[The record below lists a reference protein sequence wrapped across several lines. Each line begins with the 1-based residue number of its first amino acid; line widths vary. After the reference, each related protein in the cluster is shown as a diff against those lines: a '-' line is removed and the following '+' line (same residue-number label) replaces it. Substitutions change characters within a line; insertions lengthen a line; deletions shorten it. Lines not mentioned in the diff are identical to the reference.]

1 LTDSSNKIENPQL
14 STSLK
19 EVKPNEQVAFRI
31 DFKIE
36 GKIRQVFDQKNWE
49 RAYNLHDNI
58 FRIKIDVDLNAG
70 GKKLLHSGSFHKAS
84 LFWTR
89 NPKLP
94 YRIWSLIVKDDTTF
108 YPSSIE
114 EVKSLLFDVEKE
126 IIVNASQF
134 DLGKHEIHAQIGVW
148 WGKHQYTVPCK
159 LKAKT
164 NKVSLLK
171 VL

>member
-1 LTDSSNKIENPQL
+1 LTDSGNRIENPQL

-19 EVKPNEQVAFRI
+19 EVKLNEEVAFRI
-31 DFKIE
+31 DFRIE

-58 FRIKIDVDLNAG
+58 FRIKIDVDLNSG
-70 GKKLLHSGSFHKAS
+70 SKKLLHSGSLRKAS

-94 YRIWSLIVKDDTTF
+94 YRVWILIVKDDTTF

-114 EVKSLLFDVEKE
+114 EIKSLLFDVEKE
-126 IIVNASQF
+126 IIVNASQIER
-134 DLGKHEIHAQIGVW
+134 GKQQIHAQIRVW
-148 WGKHQYTVPCK
+148 WGKHYYTVPCE

-171 VL
+171 LL

>member
-1 LTDSSNKIENPQL
+1 LTDSNNKIENPQL

-31 DFKIE
+31 DFKIG

-70 GKKLLHSGSFHKAS
+70 SKKLLHSGSFRKAS

-108 YPSSIE
+108 YPSSVE

-134 DLGKHEIHAQIGVW
+134 DLGKHEIHAQIRVW
-148 WGKHQYTVPCK
+148 WGKHQYTVPCE

>member
-19 EVKPNEQVAFRI
+19 KVKPNEQVAFRI
-31 DFKIE
+31 DFRIE
-36 GKIRQVFDQKNWE
+36 GEIRQVFDQKNWE

-58 FRIKIDVDLNAG
+58 FRIKIDVDLKSG
-70 GKKLLHSGSFHKAS
+70 SKKLLHSGSFRKAS

-126 IIVNASQF
+126 IIVKASQF
-134 DLGKHEIHAQIGVW
+134 DLGKHEIHAQIRVW
-148 WGKHQYTVPCK
+148 WGKHQYTVPCE

>member
-1 LTDSSNKIENPQL
+1 MTDSSNKIENPQL
-14 STSLK
+14 STSRK
-19 EVKPNEQVAFRI
+19 EVKPNDQVAFRI

-58 FRIKIDVDLNAG
+58 FRIKIDLDLNSG
-70 GKKLLHSGSFHKAS
+70 SKKLLHIGSLRKAS

-94 YRIWSLIVKDDTTF
+94 YRVWCLIVKDDTTF

-114 EVKSLLFDVEKE
+114 EVKSLIFDVEKE
-126 IIVNASQF
+126 IMVNASQF
-134 DLGKHEIHAQIGVW
+134 DLGKQQIHAQIRVW
-148 WGKHQYTVPCK
+148 WGKHYYTVPCE

-164 NKVSLLK
+164 NKVSLLNAI
-171 VL
+171 

>member
-19 EVKPNEQVAFRI
+19 EVKPNDQVAFRI
-31 DFKIE
+31 DFKIG

-58 FRIKIDVDLNAG
+58 FRIKIDVDLNSG
-70 GKKLLHSGSFHKAS
+70 SKKLLHSGSFRKAS

-134 DLGKHEIHAQIGVW
+134 DLGKHEILAQIRVW
-148 WGKHQYTVPCK
+148 WGKHQYTVPCE

>member
-1 LTDSSNKIENPQL
+1 MTDSSNKIENPQL

-31 DFKIE
+31 DFKIG

-58 FRIKIDVDLNAG
+58 FRIKIDVDLNSG
-70 GKKLLHSGSFHKAS
+70 GKKLLHSGSLRKAS

-94 YRIWSLIVKDDTTF
+94 YRVWSLIVKDDTTF

-134 DLGKHEIHAQIGVW
+134 DLGKHQIHAQIRVW
-148 WGKHQYTVPCK
+148 WGKHQYTVPCE

>member
-1 LTDSSNKIENPQL
+1 L
-14 STSLK
+14 
-19 EVKPNEQVAFRI
+19 R
-31 DFKIE
+31 
-36 GKIRQVFDQKNWE
+36 
-49 RAYNLHDNI
+49 
-58 FRIKIDVDLNAG
+58 
-70 GKKLLHSGSFHKAS
+70 KAS

-94 YRIWSLIVKDDTTF
+94 YRVWSLIVKDDTTF

-134 DLGKHEIHAQIGVW
+134 DLGKHQIHAQIRVW
-148 WGKHQYTVPCK
+148 WGKHQYTVPCE

-164 NKVSLLK
+164 NKVSVLK